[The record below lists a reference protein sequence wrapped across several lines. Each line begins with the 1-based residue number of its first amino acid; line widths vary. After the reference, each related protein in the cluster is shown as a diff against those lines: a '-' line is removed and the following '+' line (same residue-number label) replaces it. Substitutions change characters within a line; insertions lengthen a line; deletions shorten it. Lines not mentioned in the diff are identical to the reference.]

1 METLRL
7 QKIQQPSHLERLL
20 EALVT
25 RGALV
30 PKDAFQIRA
39 SRALS
44 PQLQRIAS
52 QAVQG
57 NRVWACWADSQHAWL
72 FTCELSVALS
82 RERGAPVLEVDVF
95 DESGAPKDSGTW
107 EVDEEGKWRRSGGV

>member
-1 METLRL
+1 METVRL

-25 RGALV
+25 RGGLV
-30 PKDAFQIRA
+30 PKDAYQIRA
-39 SRALS
+39 ARALS

-52 QAVQG
+52 QSVQAS
-57 NRVWACWADSQHAWL
+57 RVWACWADSQHAWL

-82 RERGAPVLEVDVF
+82 RERGAPVLEVDLF
-95 DESGAPKDSGTW
+95 DENGEHKDSGTW
-107 EVDEEGKWRRSGGV
+107 DVDEEGKWRRGGGA